1 VGAVLAYY
9 YEANGR
15 DAPET
20 PPGSS
25 VLPLPKQKQVSAGYL
40 IPPREGDPDDKPRFL
55 AAINE
60 SSQALVLAL
69 LMDEDSKDVVDWS
82 DLSDDFFDDK
92 VDINQQ
98 TPPLELELPLP

>member
-1 VGAVLAYY
+1 
-9 YEANGR
+9 
-15 DAPET
+15 
-20 PPGSS
+20 
-25 VLPLPKQKQVSAGYL
+25 
-40 IPPREGDPDDKPRFL
+40 L